1 MTFDDELHNL
11 VDTWLV
17 KGNTTPEAVIAALRR
32 LADDLAEE
40 VADLR
45 RSREPPG
52 AA

>member
-1 MTFDDELHNL
+1 MTFDDELRNL

-17 KGNTTPEAVIAALRR
+17 KGNTTPEAIIETLRAM
-32 LADDLAEE
+32 ADDLAEE

-45 RSREPPG
+45 RSYEPPG